1 MLLPPLLSLPLLWR
15 RHQQPT
21 PLQPWLAMQE
31 ELLRG
36 RRGGF
41 RGNPQALLACLY
53 ATATAMTRCYLC
65 LCPCWQR
72 LRQSALHL
80 VLLNRV
86 LQSLVPNPRM
96 LKNKEHWH
104 QEPQPL
110 ALSLAL
116 PPCPHPAHQPRDCMP
131 SGRCRH
137 ASQDRI
143 FRKPHVSYKP
153 TARFPTPNDGCL
165 S

>member
-1 MLLPPLLSLPLLWR
+1 MLLPPLLCLLLLWR

-31 ELLRG
+31 ELLKG
-36 RRGGF
+36 RRGEF
-41 RGNPQALLACLY
+41 RGNLQALLACLC
-53 ATATAMTRCYLC
+53 ATATTMTRCYLC

-72 LRQSALHL
+72 LRRSALRL
-80 VLLNRV
+80 ALLSPV
-86 LQSLVPNPRM
+86 LQSLVPNSRM

-104 QEPQPL
+104 QELQPL
-110 ALSLAL
+110 ALPLCR
-116 PPCPHPAHQPRDCMP
+116 PPAQPRDCMP

-137 ASQDRI
+137 ASQDRV